1 MVKTAK
7 NELSNSVSHR
17 IDEIL
22 RLTKLPI
29 QELARMAGI
38 NIRSLKGYQMG
49 SIPITLESVLK
60 ICTAL
65 SIDFHDFCDFNK
77 RLSPRKIQPVISPT
91 IEAKKVEESSEIS
104 AEVIRLTNAEK
115 REKQKKHRDQVA
127 TIVRTTDYFLLPRP
141 LFQIVTDFANDYN
154 LHTTSERLQAMLQ
167 QVVARG
173 LLKKYPTPVQYSIG
187 YHIPRRTWIYFK
199 DENDLKDPEKIFGYN
214 WLGNSIIV

>member
-7 NELSNSVSHR
+7 NELSKSVSRR

-22 RLTKLPI
+22 HFTKLPI

-77 RLSPRKIQPVISPT
+77 RLSPKKLQPVIFPT
-91 IEAKKVEESSEIS
+91 IQAKKVEESFAIS
-104 AEVIRLTNAEK
+104 TEVIRRANQEK
-115 REKQKKHRDQVA
+115 REQHKKHRDQVT
-127 TIVRTTDYFLLPRP
+127 TIARTTDYFLLPRP
-141 LFQIVTDFANDYN
+141 LFQIVIDFANDYK
-154 LHTTSERLQAMLQ
+154 LHTTSERLQTMLQ
-167 QVVARG
+167 QVVAQG

-199 DENDLKDPEKIFGYN
+199 DEKDLKDPEKIYGYN